1 MMGLFDFRKKG
12 KIIDLSRN
20 LNKENKTA
28 ENKEGL
34 TESSETNKAG
44 TSVDD
49 INEKRKRLAKRLA
62 NSLEK
67 LENLSNQIYHLEQRV
82 EVLEKKLR
90 VNNFSGE

>member
-1 MMGLFDFRKKG
+1 MGLFNFRKKG

-20 LNKENKTA
+20 LNEENKTA
-28 ENKEGL
+28 ENSVGL
-34 TESSETNKAG
+34 AESSETNKAN

-49 INEKRKRLAKRLA
+49 INEKRKRLA

-67 LENLSNQIYHLEQRV
+67 IESLSNQIYHLEQRV

-90 VNNFSGE
+90 VNNFEGE